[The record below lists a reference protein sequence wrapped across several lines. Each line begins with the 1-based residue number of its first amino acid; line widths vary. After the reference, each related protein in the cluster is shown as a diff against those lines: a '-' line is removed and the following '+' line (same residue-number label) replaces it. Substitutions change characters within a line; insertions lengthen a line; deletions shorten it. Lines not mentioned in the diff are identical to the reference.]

1 MNDIFDH
8 TISALESKN
17 RRMRTI
23 IMLMQRFDL
32 LYRLNVTIFQR
43 FASFLR
49 PRWKDLPLPQP
60 MRPQHKL
67 GDLIL
72 DRTSQDFLRTSE
84 GFHIVQSTNKTDNDG
99 DGGWIL
105 RTDAVIP
112 NNSGSWRLVIKI
124 KGKAQRYN
132 YLGFIHSECNPS
144 GNLSNYFGVQ
154 SQSGRVF
161 NYGSN
166 QRVVVGDSWR
176 QNDIIIFTIDT
187 DKNTASFRYI
197 RDDCPKDKFFTSFP
211 LGHPSSSDGFALS
224 PKDKVSKG
232 GLAMSPIRICFNVT
246 RGTHIEIMRFQ
257 KLLS

>member
-1 MNDIFDH
+1 M
-8 TISALESKN
+8 
-17 RRMRTI
+17 
-23 IMLMQRFDL
+23 
-32 LYRLNVTIFQR
+32 TIFQR
-43 FASFLR
+43 FASFLK
-49 PRWKDLPLPQP
+49 PRWQDLPLPQP
-60 MRPQHKL
+60 MRPQDKL
-67 GDLIL
+67 GTLIL
-72 DRTSQDFLRTSE
+72 DRTSQEFLRTSE
-84 GFHIVQSTNKTDNDG
+84 GFHTVQSTDKTDNASG

-105 RTDAVIP
+105 KTDAIIP

-161 NYGSN
+161 NHGWTTPVS
-166 QRVVVGDSWR
+166 VGDGWR

-246 RGTHIEIMRFQ
+246 RGTHIEIMRVQ

>member
-1 MNDIFDH
+1 MNDIFDD

-161 NYGSN
+161 NYGN

-176 QNDIIIFTIDT
+176 QNDIIILTIDT

-197 RDDCPKDKFFTSFP
+197 RDACPKDKFFTSFA
-211 LGHPSSSDGFALS
+211 LGDPSSSVGFAL
-224 PKDKVSKG
+224 
-232 GLAMSPIRICFNVT
+232 PIRICFNVT
-246 RGTHIEIMRFQ
+246 KGTHIEIMRFQ
-257 KLLS
+257 RLLS